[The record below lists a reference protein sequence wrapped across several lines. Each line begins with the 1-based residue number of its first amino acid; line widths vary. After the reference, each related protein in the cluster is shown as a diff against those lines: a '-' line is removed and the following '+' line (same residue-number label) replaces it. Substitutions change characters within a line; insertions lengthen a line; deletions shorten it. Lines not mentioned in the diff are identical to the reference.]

1 MATHTGSEGLVKL
14 GTDTVAEVRDWSVS
28 QTANMVEDSSQ
39 NDSAST
45 FKVGR
50 SSWTAEVNCWWDETD
65 STGQEAL
72 TIGASVTLNLYPEGA
87 TTGDKYYSGT
97 ALVQSI
103 GVTVPDSNGMITR
116 SVSLQGTGA
125 LSISTAA

>member
-45 FKVGR
+45 FKAGR
-50 SSWTAEVNCWWDETD
+50 SSWTAEVNCMWDETD